1 MRELNVTQGSPE
13 WLAARAKCFTASEAP
28 AMMGVSKYKTRVAL
42 IREKATGIVPEVDS
56 GTQARF
62 DAGHAAEALARPLA
76 EEIIGAS
83 LYQIVATDDTGKY
96 LASSD
101 GIASNDGAISWL
113 PFGFEHKLLNA
124 TLAAAVDAGI
134 VPDSHKWQLV
144 HQAMVFGLKRILFC
158 VSDGTRANFH
168 HCWFEASEDDIK
180 QLVAGWDQFA
190 VDVANYQHIDEA
202 PKPLGAAPEMLPAL
216 RIQVTGAVTY
226 SNLAEFKQH
235 AMSVIGEI
243 KTDLQSDQDF
253 ADAEK
258 TVKWLK
264 DVEDKLAAAKAGAL
278 AQTES
283 IDALFS
289 AIDEIVSHAASTR
302 LNLDKQVKREKENRK
317 LEIVTLA
324 QQDLNAFVAE
334 INVRLA
340 GYLPAQTGNFGEA
353 IRGLKTIA
361 SMKDKVSAE
370 LARCKVAASET
381 ASRIDANIRLL
392 DSDSKRGLFPDLKAV
407 CTKAADDFAALLSS
421 RMAEHER
428 RQEVERERI
437 RQEEAAKAAV
447 QIPAPAPVP
456 VSAPVAEAIHAVTKA
471 TEIAQ
476 ALVPIESG
484 ATIKLGEISARLGF
498 TVTADFLATIGYV
511 AHSEK
516 NAKLYR
522 ASDFRG
528 ICQALILHIGN
539 VASHRE
545 AA

>member
-1 MRELNVTQGSPE
+1 MKLHDVRQGSQE
-13 WLAARAKCFTASEAP
+13 WIALRDRVKHTASELSAIR
-28 AMMGVSKYKTRVAL
+28 GRSKYKSRTDA
-42 IREKATGIVPEVDS
+42 IREAATGIRPEVPAFL
-56 GTQARF
+56 QRKF
-62 DAGHAAEALARPLA
+62 DEGHEAEAKMRSIVESL
-76 EEIIGAS
+76 IGES
-83 LYQIVATDDTGKY
+83 LYPGVATDDDEY
-96 LASSD
+96 LLASSD
-101 GIASNDGAISWL
+101 GYTMTGEIGFEGKLWNEELATAIRAGKIDPHYTDQMDQQIAV
-113 PFGFEHKLLNA
+113 FGFEKVIFA
-124 TLAAAVDAGI
+124 CG
-134 VPDSHKWQLV
+134 
-144 HQAMVFGLKRILFC
+144 
-158 VSDGTRANFH
+158 DGTPERFEHMEYFGNAESIARIRAD
-168 HCWFEASEDDIK
+168 W
-180 QLVAGWDQFA
+180 QQFDE
-190 VDVANYQHIDEA
+190 DVANYQHVEEA

-278 AQTES
+278 AQIES

-317 LEIVTLA
+317 LEIVTQA

-381 ASRIDANIRLL
+381 ASRIDANLRLL

-407 CTKAADDFAALLSS
+407 CTKEADDFSALLSS

-428 RQEVERERI
+428 RQEAERERI

-447 QIPAPAPVP
+447 QPPAPAPVP

-471 TEIAQ
+471 AEIAQ

-498 TVTADFLATIGYV
+498 TVTADFLASLGYV